1 MVSFLVLSRRV
12 TGQRDR
18 YSQSRLRFGP
28 SRFTPHARFRWAEG
42 MCLEISPNTNAR
54 IGFEN
59 GQLSSP

>member
-18 YSQSRLRFGP
+18 IAISPTVRTITLH
-28 SRFTPHARFRWAEG
+28 THAVSEISAAG
-42 MCLEISPNTNAR
+42 MCLEIFLPIPNLR

-59 GQLSSP
+59 GPAF